1 MICVAGSL
9 STMLAAIALAK
20 WLHLPND
27 IIRALAIKSVTAAVA
42 VQTAPL
48 VHANPALA
56 GVFVISTGVIGAMLG
71 PTLLD
76 AINVRLPFARGLSF
90 GTISHGIGTSQA
102 VLKGELAGA
111 VSGVAMGLGAIITA
125 FSAPWIVPALVH

>member
-1 MICVAGSL
+1 M
-9 STMLAAIALAK
+9 
-20 WLHLPND
+20 
-27 IIRALAIKSVTAAVA
+27 
-42 VQTAPL
+42 
-48 VHANPALA
+48 HANPALA

-111 VSGVAMGLGAIITA
+111 VSGVAMGLGAIIYRLLG
-125 FSAPWIVPALVH
+125 ALDRAGSGALTRRPNSNRSVGQHRATRTCRQH

>member
-1 MICVAGSL
+1 M
-9 STMLAAIALAK
+9 
-20 WLHLPND
+20 
-27 IIRALAIKSVTAAVA
+27 
-42 VQTAPL
+42 
-48 VHANPALA
+48 HANPALA

-102 VLKGELAGA
+102 VLKGNWRAPSRALQW
-111 VSGVAMGLGAIITA
+111 VSERSFTA